1 MSSDRAPLSVLVA
14 DDHPPSRAGV
24 RMALEGN
31 GFVIVAEA
39 TSARGAVEAAVRE
52 RPDICLLET
61 RIPGNGITAARQI
74 SARVPA
80 TAVVMLAISDH
91 SADVFGALR
100 AGAVG
105 YLLKTVDPARLPHA
119 LRGVLNGEAALPR
132 RLTARL
138 IDEFRAG
145 GGRSRRPTVVNRRR
159 VSLTPREWEVSDL
172 LCADFTT
179 AQIAAQL
186 GLADVTVRRHI
197 SDIMHKVQAP
207 DRRTALGLLK
217 ASGPPV

>member
-1 MSSDRAPLSVLVA
+1 
-14 DDHPPSRAGV
+14 
-24 RMALEGN
+24 MALEGH
-31 GFVIVAEA
+31 GFVIVAEV

-74 SARVPA
+74 RARVPA
-80 TAVVMLAISDH
+80 TAVVMLTASDH
-91 SADVFGALR
+91 NADVFAALR

-105 YLLKTVDPARLPHA
+105 YLLKTVDPGRLPHA
-119 LRGVLNGEAALPR
+119 LRGVLDGEAALPR
-132 RLTARL
+132 TLTALL
-138 IDEFRAG
+138 IDEFRAR
-145 GGRSRRPTVVNRRR
+145 GGRSRRPTLVNRLP
-159 VSLTPREWEVSDL
+159 VSLTPREWEVVDL

-197 SDIMHKVQAP
+197 SGIMHKVQAP
-207 DRRTALGLLK
+207 DRRTAVGMLK
-217 ASGPPV
+217 ASAPPA